1 MKKISLMLLPL
12 LVAAF
17 TAAQAQTPAAP
28 DAAASAASAASAPE
42 APPAPPFTGNINLTS
57 NYKFRGQDQGNGAA
71 WSPAVQGGFD
81 WTANGFYAGNWNSN
95 IGFAGN
101 IEMDLY
107 AGYRG
112 TITGDFG
119 YDVGILQYY
128 YPQHNGALNFDT
140 TELYGLV
147 SWQWLSLK
155 YSGTISSDYFA
166 IGHGQEAQASANGSF
181 NGRPSGAGP
190 SYFDLSANFP
200 VMDKLVINAHFGYT
214 LYASSLRN
222 ASFTT
227 TTDAGEAG
235 TITTTTHTGVP
246 NYNDWKLGLTYDLGS
261 GFSLAGAIV
270 GASHHDFYGNI
281 NSTRG
286 IVTLSKSM

>member
-1 MKKISLMLLPL
+1 MKKISLILLPL
-12 LVAAF
+12 LLAAF

-28 DAAASAASAASAPE
+28 DAAASAAAPE
-42 APPAPPFTGNINLTS
+42 APAFTGNINLTS

-128 YPQHNGALNFDT
+128 YPQHNGAVNFDT

-155 YSGTISSDYFA
+155 YSGTISSDYFG
-166 IGHGQEAQASANGSF
+166 IGHVQESTAQANGAF
-181 NGRPSGAGP
+181 TGRPSGAGT

-200 VMDKLVINAHFGYT
+200 AMDKLVINAHLGYT

-222 ASFTT
+222 ASYTTTMDNGEDGTVTT
-227 TTDAGEAG
+227 TTS
-235 TITTTTHTGVP
+235 TGVP
-246 NYNDWKLGLTYDLGS
+246 NYYDWKLGVTYDLGS